1 MTGDEFRQI
10 REACRI
16 SKRTLGD
23 RWGINPRTIYDIE
36 SKAQVTGREAD
47 AIRFVAM
54 EAGVQRI
61 LPFVA
66 PPEK

>member
-10 REACRI
+10 REACKI
-16 SKRTLGD
+16 SKQALGD
-23 RWGINPRTIYDIE
+23 RWGINPRTVYDIE
-36 SKAQVTGREAD
+36 AKPEVTGREAD

-66 PPEK
+66 PTEK